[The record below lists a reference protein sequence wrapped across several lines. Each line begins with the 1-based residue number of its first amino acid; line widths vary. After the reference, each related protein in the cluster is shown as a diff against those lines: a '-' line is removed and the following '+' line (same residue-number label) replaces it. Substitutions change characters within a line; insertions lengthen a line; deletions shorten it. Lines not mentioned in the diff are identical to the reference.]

1 MTKHFI
7 IAASVVTA
15 LMFFV
20 GCAPKAKPAEKALPV
35 RVSPVKPQLIASTLK
50 LSGTVDAK
58 RRATVI
64 APAEGNI
71 GSLAVAE
78 GRRVLQGQVLCY
90 LATTEYQNMLGQAEA
105 EHQRLSAL
113 QQRAPVEE
121 KETLAEQVRRAE
133 ERVAAAR
140 KLYQPVPV
148 VSPIGGTVIA
158 ILIEAGD
165 NVLAKQPLM
174 DIADLSFL
182 IVRTAVS
189 ADYLSKMRKGQPAFV
204 TLQSEDN
211 PLKSCL
217 IGKITPSVRIESRT
231 ADIEINL
238 PHGVAAL
245 PGEAAE
251 VELIAEQHDRALAA
265 PSDVV
270 MTRPDGSKYVFIV
283 SGGRAKIVPITL
295 GIETNEMAEVLSGL
309 RAGDS
314 LVVWGHENLKDGAAV
329 KLPEPASGETK
340 KTGGK

>member
-1 MTKHFI
+1 MTKHFT
-7 IAASVVTA
+7 IATSIVTVWIV
-15 LMFFV
+15 FV
-20 GCAPKAKPAEKALPV
+20 GCAPKAKPAEKASPV
-35 RVSPVKPQLIASTLK
+35 RVTPVKPQTIASTIR

-64 APAEGNI
+64 APTEGNI
-71 GSLAVAE
+71 GSLAVSE
-78 GRRVLQGQVLCY
+78 GRRVRQGQVLCY

-105 EHQRLSAL
+105 ENQRLSAL
-113 QQRAPVEE
+113 LQRAPVEE
-121 KETLAEQVRRAE
+121 KDMLAEQVRRAE
-133 ERVAAAR
+133 ERLAAAR

-165 NVLAKQPLM
+165 NVLAKQPLI
-174 DIADLSFL
+174 DIADLSVL

-189 ADYLSKMRKGQPAFV
+189 ADYLSKMRKGQPACV
-204 TLQSEDN
+204 TLQSGDN

-217 IGKITPSVRIESRT
+217 IGKITPSIRIESRT
-231 ADIEINL
+231 ADIEVNL
-238 PHGVAAL
+238 PHGTAAL

-251 VELIAEQHDRALAA
+251 VELIAEQHDRALAV

-283 SGGRAKIVPITL
+283 SVGKAKMVPITL

-314 LVVWGHENLKDGAAV
+314 LVVWGHENLKDGGAI
-329 KLPEPASGETK
+329 KLPEPQ
-340 KTGGK
+340 GGKAKQPGGK